1 MSAGSGRSSRLG
13 VAAGKSLEAK
23 FSKFATQQWAR
34 ETRNRPAQELTTE
47 NCARK
52 LKTRKT
58 RRKKKNS
65 CRFRIMYANCRGVKG
80 KKMSLKGIVEVTDP
94 DIIVL
99 NETWYKNN
107 EETKLKAYK
116 SFTSNRENKKGGGIE
131 ILVRN
136 NVQKNW

>member
-1 MSAGSGRSSRLG
+1 M
-13 VAAGKSLEAK
+13 AAGKSSEAK

-107 EETKLKAYK
+107 E
-116 SFTSNRENKKGGGIE
+116 
-131 ILVRN
+131 
-136 NVQKNW
+136 